1 LDDCKEIIIKET
13 TSVCHSFFSLFN
25 LCYYRLL
32 PHVHRKDNNDVA
44 ILRTHSWQTTVDQ
57 KGIVKGRTINE
68 VNRLI
73 HDIIDYIDML
83 ENRDLTK

>member
-1 LDDCKEIIIKET
+1 MDDCREIIIKET
-13 TSVCHSFFSLFN
+13 TSVCHSLFWLFN
-25 LCYYRLL
+25 LCYYRFL
-32 PHVHRKDNNDVA
+32 PRVRRKDNNDVA

-57 KGIVKGRTINE
+57 QGMVKGRNINE

-83 ENRDLTK
+83 ENRDLAK